1 MHKVCFRTLLRQC
14 KRISGQ
20 NSGSLYLQS
29 IPNPRGIM
37 LLICSVLCVIFIL
50 TYNADEYQQSFTGD
64 LNFELSAI
72 IKKLI
77 PSPIDSFVAKNITS
91 RCITSS
97 ELKKL
102 IVSAYDQFKKD
113 KILDINALVDLELQ
127 CIRLVNE
134 QVIRQ
139 TS

>member
-1 MHKVCFRTLLRQC
+1 M
-14 KRISGQ
+14 
-20 NSGSLYLQS
+20 
-29 IPNPRGIM
+29 
-37 LLICSVLCVIFIL
+37 LICSVLCVIFIL